1 MKMFFKVID
10 RMNELIGKAVSFLI
24 LVLIGVIVYEIFVR
38 YLLNS
43 PTIWAH
49 EVSQMVYGAYVILL
63 GGYLQQRNGHV
74 NVDILYQRFKPRTR
88 AIINLFTWLLFF
100 AFCGVILSKG
110 RGDGLGFFPV
120 PGDRFDRFCPAHLS
134 AENVDPAGRFTS
146 PAAGPGQIYRGY
158 QSGHYRQG
166 GCAMS
171 IELITVLL
179 FGALILFLALGLPLA
194 FVLGGVGVVGSYLLW
209 GDRGLYLIATQAYA
223 SMGKFTLLAIP
234 LFIFMSMI
242 LERAGVADD
251 LYTLMHRWM
260 GPVPGG
266 LAIGTVIICTIFAAM
281 AGISGAATVSMGII
295 ALPAMLSRGYDK
307 TIAMG
312 CISGGGALGIL
323 IPPSVPMILY
333 ATLTGVSI
341 GGLFAGGILPGLLL
355 AALFILYIGV
365 RCHFQPNLGPPLPVE
380 ERVSWREK
388 FISLRAVLLPI
399 MIIIMVLGSIYVGVC
414 TATEASALGCVG
426 AIISAAVYRK
436 LNWTSD
442 QRVLFPDRR
451 PYGPDHL
458 DPHRGVRF
466 HGCLHRYRGACPDG
480 TYHDVHSRRAVGHP
494 DHHADNLFHPG
505 MHPGPCGH
513 HHDLHPR
520 LCSGNHGPGI

>member
-1 MKMFFKVID
+1 
-10 RMNELIGKAVSFLI
+10 
-24 LVLIGVIVYEIFVR
+24 
-38 YLLNS
+38 
-43 PTIWAH
+43 
-49 EVSQMVYGAYVILL
+49 
-63 GGYLQQRNGHV
+63 
-74 NVDILYQRFKPRTR
+74 
-88 AIINLFTWLLFF
+88 
-100 AFCGVILSKG
+100 
-110 RGDGLGFFPV
+110 
-120 PGDRFDRFCPAHLS
+120 
-134 AENVDPAGRFTS
+134 
-146 PAAGPGQIYRGY
+146 
-158 QSGHYRQG
+158 
-166 GCAMS
+166 MS
-171 IELITVLL
+171 IEWITFLL

-209 GDRGLYLIATQAYA
+209 GDRGLYLITTQAYA

-295 ALPAMLSRGYDK
+295 ALPAMLNRGYDK

-312 CISGGGALGIL
+312 SISGGGALGIL

-355 AALFILYIGV
+355 ATLFILYIGI
-365 RCHFQPNLGPPLPVE
+365 RCHFQPALGPPLPVE

-388 FISLRAVLLPI
+388 LISLKAVLLPI
-399 MIIIMVLGSIYVGVC
+399 MIIIMVLGSIYAGVC

-426 AIISAAVYRK
+426 AIISAVVYRK
-436 LNWTSD
+436 LNWTLIKESCFRTAALTALIIWILIGAYGFTAVYTGTGAHVLMEHIMMSIPGGRWAILFTMQIIFFILGCILD
-442 QRVLFPDRR
+442 PVGIIMICTPVFVPVITALGFDPLWFGVLFIMNMEMGYLTPPFGFNLFYMKAIVPPGITMGDI
-451 PYGPDHL
+451 Y
-458 DPHRGVRF
+458 
-466 HGCLHRYRGACPDG
+466 
-480 TYHDVHSRRAVGHP
+480 RAVVP
-494 DHHADNLFHPG
+494 FVILQ
-505 MHPGPCGH
+505 
-513 HHDLHPR
+513 
-520 LCSGNHGPGI
+520 GIGLIIVVIFPEIALWLPKLMVR

>member
-1 MKMFFKVID
+1 
-10 RMNELIGKAVSFLI
+10 
-24 LVLIGVIVYEIFVR
+24 
-38 YLLNS
+38 
-43 PTIWAH
+43 
-49 EVSQMVYGAYVILL
+49 
-63 GGYLQQRNGHV
+63 
-74 NVDILYQRFKPRTR
+74 
-88 AIINLFTWLLFF
+88 
-100 AFCGVILSKG
+100 
-110 RGDGLGFFPV
+110 
-120 PGDRFDRFCPAHLS
+120 
-134 AENVDPAGRFTS
+134 
-146 PAAGPGQIYRGY
+146 
-158 QSGHYRQG
+158 
-166 GCAMS
+166 MS

-209 GDRGLYLIATQAYA
+209 GDRGLYLITTQAYA

-234 LFIFMSMI
+234 LFIFMAMI

-260 GPVPGG
+260 GPLPGG

-281 AGISGAATVSMGII
+281 SGISGAATVSMGII

-341 GGLFAGGILPGLLL
+341 GGLFAGGIMPGLLL

-380 ERVSWREK
+380 DRVSWREK

-399 MIIIMVLGSIYVGVC
+399 MIIIMVLGSIYAGVC

-426 AIISAAVYRK
+426 AVISAVVYRK
-436 LNWTSD
+436 LNWTLIKESCFRTAALTALIIWILIGAYGFTAVYTGTGAHVLMEHIMMSIPGGRWAILITMQIIFFILGCILD
-442 QRVLFPDRR
+442 PVGIIMICTPVFVPVITALGFDPLWFGVLFIMNMEMGYLTP
-451 PYGPDHL
+451 PFG
-458 DPHRGVRF
+458 F
-466 HGCLHRYRGACPDG
+466 
-480 TYHDVHSRRAVGHP
+480 
-494 DHHADNLFHPG
+494 NLFYMKAIVP
-505 MHPGPCGH
+505 
-513 HHDLHPR
+513 
-520 LCSGNHGPGI
+520 PGITMGDIYRSIVPFVILQGIGLIIVIIFPEIALWLPKLMVR

>member
-1 MKMFFKVID
+1 
-10 RMNELIGKAVSFLI
+10 
-24 LVLIGVIVYEIFVR
+24 
-38 YLLNS
+38 
-43 PTIWAH
+43 
-49 EVSQMVYGAYVILL
+49 
-63 GGYLQQRNGHV
+63 
-74 NVDILYQRFKPRTR
+74 
-88 AIINLFTWLLFF
+88 
-100 AFCGVILSKG
+100 
-110 RGDGLGFFPV
+110 
-120 PGDRFDRFCPAHLS
+120 
-134 AENVDPAGRFTS
+134 
-146 PAAGPGQIYRGY
+146 
-158 QSGHYRQG
+158 
-166 GCAMS
+166 MS
-171 IELITVLL
+171 IEWITVLL

-209 GDRGLYLIATQAYA
+209 GDRGLYLITTQAYA

-295 ALPAMLSRGYDK
+295 ALPAMLRRGYDK

-312 CISGGGALGIL
+312 SISGGGALGIL

-355 AALFILYIGV
+355 ATLFILYIGI
-365 RCHFQPNLGPPLPVE
+365 RCHFQPVLGPPLPVE

-388 FISLRAVLLPI
+388 LISLKAVLLPI
-399 MIIIMVLGSIYVGVC
+399 MIIIMVLGSIYAGVC

-426 AIISAAVYRK
+426 AIISAVVYRK
-436 LNWTSD
+436 LNWTLIKESCFRTAALTALIIWILIGAYGFTAVYTGTGAHVLMEHIMMSIPGGRWAILFTMQIIFFILGCILD
-442 QRVLFPDRR
+442 PVGIIMICTPVFVPVITALGFDPLWFGVLFIMNMEMGYLTPPFGFNLFYMKAIVPPGITMGDI
-451 PYGPDHL
+451 Y
-458 DPHRGVRF
+458 
-466 HGCLHRYRGACPDG
+466 
-480 TYHDVHSRRAVGHP
+480 RAVVP
-494 DHHADNLFHPG
+494 FVILQ
-505 MHPGPCGH
+505 
-513 HHDLHPR
+513 
-520 LCSGNHGPGI
+520 GIGLIIVVIFPEIALWLPKLMVR